1 MLLKLFWS
9 LLALL
14 TSLVGFWGAV
24 SLGWTV
30 ELLVAA
36 GLVATS
42 LVLALVT
49 GHTRTQVVIES
60 IEEESGADKTQFV
73 NRPSIPIVPEDV
85 VLPGIAESTPAS
97 REAEESEDEDMTV
110 LELPAVT
117 FDSDVELLDEIAPSN
132 TRRFEWGEVASVIRS
147 ADAGP
152 STF

>member
-14 TSLVGFWGAV
+14 ASLVGFWGAV
-24 SLGWTV
+24 NLGWTY
-30 ELLVAA
+30 ELLAA
-36 GLVATS
+36 AALVATS

-49 GHTRTQVVIES
+49 GQRRTQVVIES

-73 NRPSIPIVPEDV
+73 SVPSIPIVPEDV
-85 VLPGIAESTPAS
+85 VCPGIAESTPATCN
-97 REAEESEDEDMTV
+97 EEEQEDEDMTV

-117 FDSDVELLDEIAPSN
+117 FDSDVELLDEIRPSN